1 MSQEAGAMRPYIGRG
16 ILVFFS
22 GMALAGISFV
32 VEQMIIKAAQSR
44 S

>member
-1 MSQEAGAMRPYIGRG
+1 MSGKASGMHPYMGRG

-32 VEQMIIKAAQSR
+32 VEQMIIKAAQGR
-44 S
+44 G